1 LINFTIN
8 RIEFIPAVGRKGDIA
23 MAEINP
29 PNFAIFV
36 IAQAESDVSHWG
48 EHWQIQ
54 PDLIELI
61 FEGARKLKESG
72 VEVR

>member
-1 LINFTIN
+1 
-8 RIEFIPAVGRKGDIA
+8 
-23 MAEINP
+23 
-29 PNFAIFV
+29 V